1 MFAMTPTK
9 DDERMTF
16 GERLKTLR
24 KKAGLTQEQLA
35 DIISVEHNSISR
47 WEKSTDIPKVQ
58 NLQALAK
65 ALNVTELDLLNDQP
79 PDSGEWVITLKV
91 NNKLE
96 KEEINLIGNVQPV
109 TSIQATPDG
118 CAVTIQAG
126 WDMLKTKKQLE
137 QLFKRILKE
146 TYPAMRGNGVAFG
159 SIKD

>member
-1 MFAMTPTK
+1 MP
-9 DDERMTF
+9 DNF
-16 GERLKTLR
+16 GVRLKKLR
-24 KKAGLTQEQLA
+24 KKAGLTQEELA
-35 DIISVEHNSISR
+35 EKAGVSNITISQ
-47 WEKSTDIPKVQ
+47 WENGIYAPTMTRMKG
-58 NLQALAK
+58 LAQ
-65 ALNVTELDLLNDQP
+65 ALNVPESDLLNDP
-79 PDSGEWVITLKV
+79 PPNSGEWVITLKV

-137 QLFKRILKE
+137 QLFKRVLKE

>member
-1 MFAMTPTK
+1 MP
-9 DDERMTF
+9 DNF
-16 GERLKTLR
+16 GERLKKLR
-24 KKAGLTQEQLA
+24 KKAGLTQEELSETLG
-35 DIISVEHNSISR
+35 ISCMTVRR
-47 WEKSTDIPKVQ
+47 WESERSIPRIDEIRRIAQ
-58 NLQALAK
+58 
-65 ALNVTELDLLNDQP
+65 ALNVPESNLLNDP
-79 PDSGEWVITLKV
+79 PPNSGEWVITLKV

>member
-1 MFAMTPTK
+1 MP
-9 DDERMTF
+9 DNF
-16 GERLKTLR
+16 GERLKKLR
-24 KKAGLTQEQLA
+24 KKAGVTQEKLA
-35 DIISVEHNSISR
+35 DLIGVHETTIRR
-47 WEKSTDIPKVQ
+47 WENQGDNPK
-58 NLQALAK
+58 LGEMKALAQ
-65 ALNVTELDLLNDQP
+65 ALNVPESDLLNDP
-79 PDSGEWVITLKV
+79 PPNSGEWVITLKV

-137 QLFKRILKE
+137 QLFKRIIKE

>member
-1 MFAMTPTK
+1 MP
-9 DDERMTF
+9 DNF
-16 GERLKTLR
+16 GVRLKKLR
-24 KKAGLTQEQLA
+24 KKAGLTQEELSETLG
-35 DIISVEHNSISR
+35 ISYMTVRR
-47 WEKSTDIPKVQ
+47 WESGKSIPRIDEIRRIAQ
-58 NLQALAK
+58 
-65 ALNVTELDLLNDQP
+65 ALNVPESDLLNDP
-79 PDSGEWVITLKV
+79 PPVSGEWVITLKV
-91 NNKLE
+91 SNKLD